1 MLIVVLLIFGFVVV
15 SIRSKFVVVWVTMWQ
30 PEQPTL
36 VNAWNPAVIDAADA
50 VEVVLDV
57 VADEVEGVEDPAAV
71 GRTEAIATVFDPEV
85 VEAVLDAVDEVV
97 VDAVVDAVVG
107 VEVEAVV
114 DAVDDVVKGIA
125 GVGGASRLMN
135 NAKLMVS
142 GLLSDIALPLLIVST
157 VLTVS
162 SGSGLGAH
170 CALAVGSPWPGCVKL
185 RSLGNSWLV
194 TPSST
199 L

>member
-1 MLIVVLLIFGFVVV
+1 
-15 SIRSKFVVVWVTMWQ
+15 
-30 PEQPTL
+30 

-50 VEVVLDV
+50 VEVVLDAA
-57 VADEVEGVEDPAAV
+57 ADEVEVEDVEDPAAI
-71 GRTEAIATVFDPEV
+71 GRTEAIATVLDVGVVEFVVELVVDVEVMEVPVEV
-85 VEAVLDAVDEVV
+85 VDE
-97 VDAVVDAVVG
+97 
-107 VEVEAVV
+107 EPV
-114 DAVDDVVKGIA
+114 DAVDDVMKGTA

>member
-50 VEVVLDV
+50 VELLLDA
-57 VADEVEGVEDPAAV
+57 ADDEVEVEGVEDAAAV
-71 GRTEAIATVFDPEV
+71 GRTEAIATVFDAGVVELVVDAELVELVVDAVIELV
-85 VEAVLDAVDEVV
+85 VEAVF
-97 VDAVVDAVVG
+97 
-107 VEVEAVV
+107 
-114 DAVDDVVKGIA
+114 DAVDDVMKGTA

-135 NAKLMVS
+135 NAKLMMS
-142 GLLSDIALPLLIVST
+142 GLLSDIVLPLLIVST

-185 RSLGNSWLV
+185 RSSGNMLTRV
-194 TPSST
+194 CGE
-199 L
+199 

>member
-1 MLIVVLLIFGFVVV
+1 VV

-30 PEQPTL
+30 PEQPIL

-50 VEVVLDV
+50 VEVLLD
-57 VADEVEGVEDPAAV
+57 AADDEVEVEDVEDPAAI
-71 GRTEAIATVFDPEV
+71 GRTEAIVTVV
-85 VEAVLDAVDEVV
+85 VEPAVDVEVMEV
-97 VDAVVDAVVG
+97 LVDAG
-107 VEVEAVV
+107 VEVMDEELL

-125 GVGGASRLMN
+125 GAGGASRLMN
-135 NAKLMVS
+135 NAKLIVS
-142 GLLSDIALPLLIVST
+142 GLLSDTVLPLLIVST

-162 SGSGLGAH
+162 SGRGLGAH
-170 CALAVGSPWPGCVKL
+170 CGLAVVVAGAVKL
-185 RSLGNSWLV
+185 RLSGNSWLL

>member
-1 MLIVVLLIFGFVVV
+1 MEELLD
-15 SIRSKFVVVWVTMWQ
+15 T
-30 PEQPTL
+30 
-36 VNAWNPAVIDAADA
+36 AAA
-50 VEVVLDV
+50 VEV
-57 VADEVEGVEDPAAV
+57 EEVEDPAAI
-71 GRTEAIATVFDPEV
+71 GSTEATATVLDVGV
-85 VEAVLDAVDEVV
+85 VEFVVELV
-97 VDAVVDAVVG
+97 VDVEVMEVLVDAG
-107 VEVEAVV
+107 VEVVDEEPV
-114 DAVDDVVKGIA
+114 DAVDDVMKGTA

>member
-1 MLIVVLLIFGFVVV
+1 M
-15 SIRSKFVVVWVTMWQ
+15 
-30 PEQPTL
+30 
-36 VNAWNPAVIDAADA
+36 NAWNPAVIDAADA

-57 VADEVEGVEDPAAV
+57 AADEVEDVEDPAAV
-71 GRTEAIATVFDPEV
+71 GRTEAIATVLDVGV
-85 VEAVLDAVDEVV
+85 VEFV
-97 VDAVVDAVVG
+97 VDVEVMEELVDAG
-107 VEVEAVV
+107 VV
-114 DAVDDVVKGIA
+114 DAVDDVVKGTA